1 MTTKM
6 TNKTKDLNYQKI
18 PLVFNVY
25 KPSGPS
31 SFKVVHHFK
40 RNLNFDFGKIGHFG
54 TLDPFAEGVLLIG
67 INGAQRMN
75 EYVHQLLPKT
85 YRAVGC
91 FGIKTDSG
99 DLETAVVAEQHID
112 EDYQKYSLEA
122 LEEKLRK
129 HFLGEYW
136 QAPHKYS
143 ASKFE
148 GKRMYHLALAGKEV
162 AKEKVKREILDF
174 KILSYDYPTCEFSV
188 TVSSGTYIR
197 SLFEEISVLLGG
209 HGSLK
214 VLERTAIGENL
225 AEQAIR
231 ESDWPKR
238 SEPFDLER
246 WGTPLDHAV
255 RLDNI
260 DLTFEQTK
268 TYLRGHRFR
277 LNEVQRVANDHPD
290 DIVSDELY
298 WVYNENK
305 HLLGLAR
312 PVSKPEGD
320 ELHAIF
326 NLKEAIETFIPESVG
341 YK

>member
-1 MTTKM
+1 MTTNTSDIDYK
-6 TNKTKDLNYQKI
+6 KI

-25 KPSGPS
+25 KPIGPS
-31 SFKVVHHFK
+31 SFSVVQHFK
-40 RNLNFDFGKIGHFG
+40 KNLNYDYGKIGHFG

-67 INGAQRMN
+67 VQGAQKMN
-75 EYVHQLLPKT
+75 EYIHQLLPKT

-91 FGIKTDSG
+91 FGVKTDSG
-99 DLETAVVAEQHID
+99 DFETAVIAEKHI
-112 EDYQKYSLEA
+112 EENFQKFSVNELD
-122 LEEKLRK
+122 EKLRS

-148 GKRMYHLALAGKEV
+148 GKRMYDLALKGKEV
-162 AKEKVKREILDF
+162 TKEKVKREILDF
-174 KILSYDYPTCEFSV
+174 KILNYEYPTCEFSV

-197 SLFEEISVLLGG
+197 SLFEEISTLLGG
-209 HGSLK
+209 YGSLK

-225 AEQAIR
+225 STNSIK

-238 SEPFDLER
+238 SELFDLKR
-246 WGTPLDHAV
+246 WGTPLDHAL
-255 RLDNI
+255 RLDSI
-260 DLTFEQTK
+260 ILPIEQTK

-277 LNEVQRVANDHPD
+277 LNEVQIVANDHPTE
-290 DIVSDELY
+290 IVSDELY
-298 WVYNENK
+298 WVYSENK

-312 PVSKPEGD
+312 PVAL
-320 ELHAIF
+320 ELHSLF
-326 NLKEAIETFIPESVG
+326 NLKEAIETFIPESVC